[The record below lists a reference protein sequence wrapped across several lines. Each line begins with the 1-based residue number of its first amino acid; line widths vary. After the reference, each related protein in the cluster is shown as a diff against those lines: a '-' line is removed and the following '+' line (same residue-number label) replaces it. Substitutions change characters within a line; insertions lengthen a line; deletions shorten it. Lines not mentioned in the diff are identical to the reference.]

1 MSNRSLLSCLLLF
14 TLTIASCSPNTTLAP
29 SPTPLPPS
37 ATNLPIPSATPT
49 QLPPTSTPIPPSPTP
64 VPPSETPKPM
74 FGQVSGILTHTYTK
88 KPLEGVELVLLPV
101 LKTSPKLEYGDFI
114 EPSVFTGLDGAFL
127 FDKIPVGKYALFIAP
142 GVQGS
147 GTMWSNPFSGA
158 IIIDV
163 KANETTELNVTYPPL

>member
-1 MSNRSLLSCLLLF
+1 MSTRSFFSCLLLF
-14 TLTIASCSPNTTLAP
+14 TLTLASCSQVATLTP
-29 SPTPLPPS
+29 VPTILPPS
-37 ATNLPIPSATPT
+37 ATNFTLPSATPT
-49 QLPPTSTPIPPSPTP
+49 QLPPTSTPNPSSPTP
-64 VPPSETPKPM
+64 VPPTETPQPM
-74 FGQVSGILTHTYTK
+74 FGQVNGILIHTYTK
-88 KPLEGVELVLLPV
+88 KPLEGVELVLLPI

-127 FDKIPVGKYALFIAP
+127 FDKVPVGKYALFIAP